1 MGLNEGRAAARTSGS
16 TAVGSSGDKP
26 AIWLW
31 SQYLLDAAA
40 WIVAILLALILRYEL
55 LVKEVNVPGIAA
67 FCTVAVVAQLVVG
80 LSFALYRGRYSFG
93 SFHEAKLLVIVAVL
107 VGVILVLVSVA
118 FFTVI
123 EVPRSIGIIAFPF
136 ACMFLAATRYLKR
149 MYVESKAKPGEDA
162 QRTLIYG
169 AGFLGN
175 SLVVRMMQDPG
186 SPYFP
191 VGLIDDDPA
200 KKHLRLSSV
209 PVLGRIDDLREVVAR
224 TQASLLVIAF
234 AGVEAAQ
241 VRRVSDLVAG
251 LGIKVLVLPPLRD
264 MLGASGPAIADFREV
279 AVEDLIGRRPVDIH
293 PDEVAGYITGKRVLV
308 TGAGGSI
315 GSELCRQ
322 LSAFAPAELIM
333 LDRDETGL
341 QSTQISL
348 TGRGLL
354 TGRDTV
360 LADIR
365 DADALLDIFEDRK
378 PQVVFHAAALKHVSL
393 LEQYPEEAWKTNV
406 QGSLNVLRASAAV
419 GVTNFVNISTDKAAD
434 PTSVLGHSKRV
445 AEKLTSHHA
454 QRTGQQYVSVR
465 FGNVIGSRG
474 SMLPLFTE
482 QIRTGGPIT
491 VTDPEVTRFFM
502 TIPEACQLVVQ
513 AGAIGRGG
521 EVLILD
527 MGEAVRILDVA
538 QRMIAM
544 SGKDIDIVFT
554 GLRPGEKM
562 HEDLM
567 GVGEDDSRPLHP
579 KISHTS
585 VVALDPQQLDLQAW
599 KAEGGFGHDHRSIAS
614 LDAATELQAT
624 AGSTS
629 GGHARSEDQDQD
641 HDQDARSA
649 ASRPS
654 ASSTSGS
661 GRTTP

>member
-1 MGLNEGRAAARTSGS
+1 MGLNEGRASARTPGS
-16 TAVGSSGDKP
+16 AGTPAGDKP

-40 WIVAILLALILRYEL
+40 WIVAIVLALILRYEL
-55 LVKEVNVPGIAA
+55 LVKEVNVAGIAT
-67 FCTVAVVAQLVVG
+67 FCAVAVIAQLVVG

-93 SFHEAKLLVIVAVL
+93 SFHEARLLVIVAVL
-107 VGVILVLVSVA
+107 VAVILVLVSVA

-149 MYVESKAKPGEDA
+149 MYVEGKAKPGEDA

-175 SLVVRMMQDPG
+175 SLVVRMMQDPE

-200 KKHLRLSSV
+200 KKHLRLSTV
-209 PVLGRIDDLREVVAR
+209 PVLGRIDDLREIATR
-224 TQASLLVIAF
+224 TQASILVIAF
-234 AGVEAAQ
+234 AEVEASQ
-241 VRRVSDLVAG
+241 VRRVSDLVEG

-264 MLGASGPAIADFREV
+264 MLGAAGAGIADFREV

-322 LSAFAPAELIM
+322 LSGFAPAELIM

-365 DADALLDIFEDRK
+365 DADALLNIFEDRR

-445 AEKLTSHHA
+445 AEKLTSWHA
-454 QRTGQQYVSVR
+454 ERTGQKYVSVR

-527 MGEAVRILDVA
+527 MGEPVRILDVA

-562 HEDLM
+562 HEDLI
-567 GVGEDDSRPLHP
+567 GVGENDSRPLHP

-585 VVALDPQQLDLQAW
+585 VAPLDPQQLSLAEW
-599 KAEGGFGHDHRSIAS
+599 KDEGGFGDGRRSIAPS
-614 LDAATELQAT
+614 DGSSGAPPEGSPGPGGVRHDGQGSSAAHP
-624 AGSTS
+624 STS
-629 GGHARSEDQDQD
+629 HPSTSHPTPSRAGGGHS
-641 HDQDARSA
+641 
-649 ASRPS
+649 
-654 ASSTSGS
+654 
-661 GRTTP
+661 